1 MANEAYVKVSEVLKD
16 APASVGAS
24 TEFLV
29 AGVIKSR
36 YGDYEPTY
44 FSGSSGR
51 KQFLDKYTC
60 DGKLTGKCDVSLVNA
75 YEILGSCP
83 ILVTRAA
90 STDYNPFKIT
100 DQNMGFDIEFTDFM
114 KDSNFNVKYKVSPSD
129 KYPGATN
136 LSLKYE
142 KLLNLYKYSD
152 PTITESAEDIY
163 SLGEVVTLYTLQS
176 EVLGTEPIKAKVTGI
191 TAKKVTSIKLLTSV
205 GSVNSTSLSDSTGDL
220 LVTVTT
226 SALDNEVVKEY
237 NLVFALDE
245 SVVDDKG
252 NSLYYENVWD
262 SKFPFKVN
270 ITGVPTEVT
279 VSNPYKEF
287 DPTQPDTLTYLSYGP
302 ATEVTGTTQ
311 YTAITS
317 DSEIYDP
324 VADPSGLHWSRL
336 GNYEDRKIPVFID
349 FGTPNIGSQLSQLAN
364 QFDGMY
370 CNSLPRLSESVNG
383 ANLWDDLDLGNSRRY
398 ACTPFALTT
407 NLGFIAQIAPTTQY
421 IKTLCT
427 NMNAGREF
435 EAIAGENTGVV
446 SYSKLTKNYDKS
458 EREKLLDLK
467 INTIT
472 YREVDGYAMFN
483 DDLTGLVINNPFKE
497 EFNRRLG
504 VRIAQDVDTI
514 MKQFLF
520 RLNTASL
527 RDTVETTLNTYFETA
542 PFKSKIYTYQVICN
556 DDNNPP
562 SLQAQNKLAVTVNI
576 SFYYTAK
583 FIEVVNNIY
592 SVGQSFTE

>member
-90 STDYNPFKIT
+90 SKEYPTFKIE
-100 DQNMGFDIEFTDFM
+100 DEGMEFNIEFTDFL
-114 KDSNFNVKYKVSPSD
+114 KDPNFEVEYTVNKSD
-129 KYPGATN
+129 KFPGATN
-136 LSLKYE
+136 LNIRYV
-142 KLLNLYKYSD
+142 KLSDLYKYSD
-152 PTITESAEDIY
+152 PEVTDSPSNKY
-163 SLGEVVTLYTLQS
+163 NLGDVVTLYLNQS
-176 EVLGTEPIKAKVTGI
+176 ESSDVIKCKVTGVNSGS
-191 TAKKVTSIKLLTSV
+191 VTSVKLLTSV
-205 GSVNSTSLSDSTGDL
+205 GSLNVIQLSDLDGL
-220 LVTVTT
+220 LVSVTASKLENT
-226 SALDNEVVKEY
+226 LIKEY

-245 SVVDDKG
+245 NVVDDKG
-252 NSLYYENVWD
+252 NSLYYENVWSND
-262 SKFPFKVN
+262 YPFKVN

-287 DPTQPDTLTYLSYGP
+287 DPTQPDTLTYMDYGP
-302 ATEVTGTTQ
+302 STEVTGVTKF
-311 YTAITS
+311 TAVS
-317 DSEIYDP
+317 DASEIYDP
-324 VADPSGLHWSRL
+324 VEDPSGIHWSVL

-383 ANLWDDLDLGNSRRY
+383 ASAWNDLDLGNSRRY

-427 NMNAGREF
+427 NMSAGREF
-435 EAIAGENTGVV
+435 DAIAGKNTGVV

-504 VRIAQDVDTI
+504 VRIAQDVDTL